1 MSDDTTNKDP
11 LTTAIEDALSNE
23 LPVVR
28 PFRGASAVQA
38 SAPVDGDRT
47 EIRSPWPPSAPS
59 PAAPAEPGHNSGLNP
74 KDAIGRTKPGTWAV
88 PTSPLLYLGAVMEDG
103 AAEYGLYNW
112 REAAVDIAVYWD
124 AMHRH
129 LDQFRDG
136 EIMDKKSGLPHMAHV
151 MANCAIIMD
160 AMEIGNYHLELGRP
174 GAIDKTIAFL
184 MARKKDRG

>member
-1 MSDDTTNKDP
+1 MTDENDKT
-11 LTTAIEDALSNE
+11 LEAAVTTALDLDMDKVRTLPPIINRDRMIPVARPAGPPTPPEPTEAE
-23 LPVVR
+23 LR
-28 PFRGASAVQA
+28 
-38 SAPVDGDRT
+38 
-47 EIRSPWPPSAPS
+47 
-59 PAAPAEPGHNSGLNP
+59 GHNSGANP

-88 PTSPLLYLGAVMEDG
+88 PTTPLLYLGAVMEDG

-136 EIMDKKSGLPHMAHV
+136 EIMDRKSGLPHMAHV

-160 AMEIGNYHLELGRP
+160 AMEIGNFHLDLGRP

-184 MARKKDRG
+184 IARKKERS